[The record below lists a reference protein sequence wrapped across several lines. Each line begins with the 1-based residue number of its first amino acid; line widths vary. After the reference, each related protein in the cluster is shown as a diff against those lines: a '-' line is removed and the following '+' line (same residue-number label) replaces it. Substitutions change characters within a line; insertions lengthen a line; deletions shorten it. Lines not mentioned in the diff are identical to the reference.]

1 MQWRAYR
8 RVIEGNTPEEP
19 RKKNGG
25 EMWIT
30 PKSLRIGPGEYC
42 AHSEER
48 KKGTGGLLW
57 TIRKSLRKDQRSTVE
72 PEKRTWTGGVLW
84 AILKSI
90 RMGSEEYCGQSWKVL
105 KRYRRR
111 NLDNPEV
118 PTKGTGR
125 VLKTIPKNLR
135 NGQKECRALSWKV

>member
-1 MQWRAYR
+1 M
-8 RVIEGNTPEEP
+8 IEGNTPEEP

-72 PEKRTWTGGVLW
+72 PEKKDLDRRGAMGNPEKHKNGIRGVLW
-84 AILKSI
+84 TILKSFK
-90 RMGSEEYCGQSWKVL
+90 KV
-105 KRYRRR
+105 
-111 NLDNPEV
+111 PE
-118 PTKGTGR
+118 T
-125 VLKTIPKNLR
+125 
-135 NGQKECRALSWKV
+135 